1 MTMSERVIVTQNLT
15 KYYGKHLGVTGLDFE
30 VHRGEVFGYL
40 GPNGAGK
47 TTTLRLLVGLL
58 GPTSGNASVLGYDL
72 KRDSLAI
79 RNRMG
84 YIPGDVRLFEDLTGE
99 ETLRLLDSLRPDRP
113 AVLMREL
120 VQRFELDLTRKVGEY
135 SSGNKQKLAIVQ
147 AFMHDPEL
155 LVLDEPTSTLDP
167 LMRHRFYEL
176 CSEFRERGRTVFIS
190 SHVLPEMEQICDWV
204 GIIRGGKLV
213 TVESVAE
220 LSRKKLRH
228 ADFTLAAEPESHLLD
243 FESATLQRIDGLRFT
258 ADIKGDMDTFIKEL
272 SRLHLADLQIAH
284 ASLEKIFMEF
294 YKDEEDDQP

>member
-1 MTMSERVIVTQNLT
+1 MSERVIVTRDLT
-15 KYYGKHLGVTGLDFE
+15 KYYGKHLGVRGLDFE
-30 VHRGEVFGYL
+30 VHQGEVFGYL

-58 GPTSGNASVLGYDL
+58 MPTSGNADVLGFDL
-72 KRDSLAI
+72 KKDSLAI
-79 RNRMG
+79 RDRIG

-113 AVLMREL
+113 AVLETEL
-120 VQRFELDLTRKVGEY
+120 VQRFELDLSRKVGEY

-167 LMRHRFYEL
+167 LMRYRFYEL
-176 CSEFRERGRTVFIS
+176 CREFREKGRTIFIS

-204 GIIRGGKLV
+204 GIIRKGRLV

-220 LSRKKLRH
+220 LSRMKLRH
-228 ADFTLAAEPESHLLD
+228 ADFTLASEPEAQLLD
-243 FESATLQRIDGLRFT
+243 FESATLHRLDGLRFK

-272 SRLHLADLQIAH
+272 SRLHLADLQISH
-284 ASLEKIFMEF
+284 ASLEEIFMEF
-294 YKDEEDDQP
+294 YRDEENDQL

>member
-1 MTMSERVIVTQNLT
+1 MSESVIATHDLT
-15 KYYGKHLGVTGLDFE
+15 KYYGRHLGVEELDFE
-30 VHRGEVFGYL
+30 VHQGEVFGFL

-58 GPTSGNASVLGYDL
+58 LPTSGGATVLGYDL

-79 RNRMG
+79 RNRIG

-113 AVLMREL
+113 AVLKTEL
-120 VQRFELDLTRKVGEY
+120 VQRFDLDLTRKVGEY
-135 SSGNKQKLAIVQ
+135 SSGNKQKLAIIQ

-176 CSEFRERGRTVFIS
+176 CREFREHGRTVFIS
-190 SHVLPEMEQICDWV
+190 SHILPEMEQICDWV
-204 GIIRGGKLV
+204 GIIRKGRLV
-213 TVESVAE
+213 TVESIAE

-228 ADFTLAAEPESHLLD
+228 ADFTLAAEPDDGLLD
-243 FESATLQRIDGLRFT
+243 FTSATLQKIDGLRFE
-258 ADIKGDMDTFIKEL
+258 ADIKGDMDAFIKEL
-272 SRLHLADLQIAH
+272 SRLHLADLQITH
-284 ASLEKIFMEF
+284 ASLEEIFMEF
-294 YKDEEDDQP
+294 YEGDEDDQL

>member
-1 MTMSERVIVTQNLT
+1 MSERVIVTHGLT
-15 KYYGKHLGVTGLDFE
+15 KYYGKNLGVTGLDFE
-30 VHRGEVFGYL
+30 VHQGEVFGYL

-47 TTTLRLLVGLL
+47 TTTLRLLTGLL
-58 GPTSGNASVLGYDL
+58 MPTSGNADVLGFDL
-72 KRDSLAI
+72 RKESLAI
-79 RNRMG
+79 RDRIG
-84 YIPGDVRLFEDLTGE
+84 YIPGDVRLFEDLTGR

-113 AVLMREL
+113 PVLRDDL
-120 VQRFELDLTRKVGEY
+120 VQRFELDLSRKVGEY

-176 CSEFRERGRTVFIS
+176 CREFRERGRTIFIS
-190 SHVLPEMEQICDWV
+190 SHILPEMEQICDWV
-204 GIIRGGKLV
+204 GIIRTGKLV

-228 ADFTLAAEPESHLLD
+228 ADFTLLEEPEAALLD
-243 FESATLQRIDGLRFT
+243 FESATLHRVDGLKFE

-272 SRLHLADLQIAH
+272 SRLHLSDLQISH
-284 ASLEKIFMEF
+284 ASLEEIFMEF
-294 YKDEEDDQP
+294 YREEDNDHL

>member
-1 MTMSERVIVTQNLT
+1 MSERVIVTRDLT

-30 VHRGEVFGYL
+30 VHQGEVFGYL

-47 TTTLRLLVGLL
+47 TTTLRLLTGLL
-58 GPTSGNASVLGYDL
+58 MPTSGNADVLGFDL
-72 KRDSLAI
+72 KRDSLSI
-79 RNRMG
+79 RNRIG

-99 ETLRLLDSLRPDRP
+99 ETLRLLD
-113 AVLMREL
+113 
-120 VQRFELDLTRKVGEY
+120 

-176 CSEFRERGRTVFIS
+176 CREFRERGRTVFIS

-204 GIIRGGKLV
+204 GIIRKGKLV

-228 ADFTLAAEPESHLLD
+228 ADFTLASEPEAILLD
-243 FESATLQRIDGLRFT
+243 FQSAALHRIDGLRFK

-272 SRLHLADLQIAH
+272 SRLHLADLQISH
-284 ASLEKIFMEF
+284 ASLEEIFMEF
-294 YKDEEDDQP
+294 YRDEENDQL